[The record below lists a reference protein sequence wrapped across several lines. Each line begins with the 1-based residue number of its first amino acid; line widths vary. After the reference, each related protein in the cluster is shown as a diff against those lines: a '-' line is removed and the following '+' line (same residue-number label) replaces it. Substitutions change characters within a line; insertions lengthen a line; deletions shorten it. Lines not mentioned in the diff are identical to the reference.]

1 MSTTL
6 YHLPNSRSQRIIWLF
21 EELNIPYDLKVLQQ
35 DQLTPKAH
43 VDKCPT
49 IHLSDENL
57 WLRESSAIAEYF
69 CQQQQKLTIT
79 THEQNY
85 WDFCYFK
92 NFADASFMPNLA
104 LKQVFAQIA
113 QQTPWLFRVVSLLFK
128 KAFNHAYLNPEI
140 KQQLDTIE
148 QHLADHTWLASDV
161 FSYADILMWF
171 PLQACQHA
179 YPHFAK
185 YTAIQAYLARIH
197 TRPAFQV
204 ALEKGQWSSKNFQH
218 YWQITQ

>member
-1 MSTTL
+1 MSITL

-21 EELNIPYDLKVLQQ
+21 EELDIHYELEVFQQNQSSSKV
-35 DQLTPKAH
+35 D
-43 VDKCPT
+43 VDKFPT
-49 IHLSDENL
+49 VHLHNENL
-57 WLRESSAIAEYF
+57 WLRESSAIGEYF
-69 CQQQQKLTIT
+69 SQHQQKLIIP
-79 THEQNY
+79 THDQNY
-85 WDFCYFK
+85 LDFCYFK
-92 NFADASFMPNLA
+92 NFADSSFMPNLA

-113 QQTPWLFRVVSLLFK
+113 QQTPWLFRMVSLLFK

-148 QHLADHTWLASDV
+148 QHLADRMWFAGEA

-179 YPHFAK
+179 YPQFEQ
-185 YTAIQAYLARIH
+185 YTVIQAYLARIH

-204 ALEKGQWSSKNFQH
+204 ALEIGQWSSTTFKS
-218 YWQITQ
+218 YWKITQ